1 MYYLKIK
8 HGYDSVIL
16 RVEERN
22 DGDFAKALTSGDI
35 KLSKV
40 TTNFP
45 PYELFKNRQDSYIDH
60 PEERIEAVEI
70 AVLPS
75 IPMREWSAKLRK
87 DIANF
92 EKEMSDDKSSAS

>member
-45 PYELFKNRQDSYIDH
+45 PYELFKTRQDSYIDH
-60 PEERIEAVEI
+60 PEERIEPVEVAI
-70 AVLPS
+70 LPS
-75 IPMREWSAKLRK
+75 VPMREWSTKLRK

-92 EKEMSDDKSSAS
+92 EKEISDAEPTSS